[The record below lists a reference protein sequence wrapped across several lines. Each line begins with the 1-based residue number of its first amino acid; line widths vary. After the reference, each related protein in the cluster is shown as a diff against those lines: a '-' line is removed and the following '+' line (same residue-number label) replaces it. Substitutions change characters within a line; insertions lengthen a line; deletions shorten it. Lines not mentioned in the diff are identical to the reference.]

1 MRQTWR
7 TYGTM
12 VLAATLSVVGSW
24 TARANE
30 SSGGFNDYYADS
42 FDGAQTRLI
51 SNRSSELE
59 AAVAST
65 SEAL

>member
-51 SNRSSELE
+51 SNRS
-59 AAVAST
+59 
-65 SEAL
+65 